1 MLYFE
6 NNNSEYQVEF
16 ISGSGYEPI
25 GNERGSVL
33 ARVTYTKFDANL
45 ENALY
50 QRQYTKRVYFDR
62 NRNVYKT
69 KTAKNVWF
77 KF

>member
-1 MLYFE
+1 MFYFE
-6 NNNSEYQVEF
+6 KNDAEYQVEF

-33 ARVTYTKFDANL
+33 ANITYTKFSANL

-50 QRQYTKRVYFDR
+50 QFQYTKRVYFDR

-69 KTAKNVWF
+69 KTAKDVWF

>member
-1 MLYFE
+1 MFYFE
-6 NNNSEYQVEF
+6 KNNAEYQVEF

-33 ARVTYTKFDANL
+33 ANITYTKFSADS

-50 QRQYTKRVYFDR
+50 QRQYTKRVYFDK

-69 KTAKNVWF
+69 KTAKDVWF

>member
-1 MLYFE
+1 MFYFE
-6 NNNSEYQVEF
+6 KNSSEYQIEF

-25 GNERGSVL
+25 RNERGSVL
-33 ARVTYTKFDANL
+33 ANITYTKFSANS

-50 QRQYTKRVYFDR
+50 QRKYTKRVYFDR

-69 KTAKNVWF
+69 KTSKDVWF

>member
-1 MLYFE
+1 MFYFE
-6 NNNSEYQVEF
+6 KNSGEYQIEF

-33 ARVTYTKFDANL
+33 ANITYTKFSANS

-50 QRQYTKRVYFDR
+50 QRTYTKRVYFDK

-69 KTAKNVWF
+69 KTSKDVWF

>member
-1 MLYFE
+1 MFYFE
-6 NNNSEYQVEF
+6 KNSGEYQIEF

-25 GNERGSVL
+25 GNERGSVI
-33 ARVTYTKFDANL
+33 ADITYTKFSDNS

-50 QRQYTKRVYFDR
+50 QRKYTKRVYFDR

-69 KTAKNVWF
+69 KTSKDVWF
-77 KF
+77 RF

>member
-1 MLYFE
+1 MYFYKD
-6 NNNSEYQVEF
+6 NGSYQVEF
-16 ISGSGYEPI
+16 ISGSGYEPM
-25 GNERGSVL
+25 GNERGSIV
-33 ARVTYTKFDANL
+33 ANITYTKFDSNL

-50 QRQYTKRVYFDR
+50 QRTYTKRVYFDR

-69 KTAKNVWF
+69 KTAKDVWF